1 MDGLG
6 VGMVASVGSSVA
18 ELGLALGICD
28 GAFDVPGRFV
38 GSCVAALGLALGAG
52 VGASDVPSLVG
63 IGVG

>member
-1 MDGLG
+1 MGTL
-6 VGMVASVGSSVA
+6 ATVGSFVA
-18 ELGLALGICD
+18 ELGLALGISD

-38 GSCVAALGLALGAG
+38 GCLVAVLGLALGAG